1 MRVILRIIP
10 SQPNRNS
17 FKIHKLRPEGM
28 SPKAQ
33 DKDGSTFSA
42 TLNSKPETNFLGNM
56 HPFIIVSVEQRAEK
70 SQGQAARPLLD
81 LLAYANTF
89 ALDLFTPTFGNN

>member
-1 MRVILRIIP
+1 
-10 SQPNRNS
+10 
-17 FKIHKLRPEGM
+17 M

-42 TLNSKPETNFLGNM
+42 TLNSKPETNFPENM
-56 HPFIIVSVEQRAEK
+56 HPFIIVSVQQRAEK

-89 ALDLFTPTFGNN
+89 ALDLFTPTLETIRSVHEKAVGDWQQSQAGRRSAGP